1 MRLLLV
7 EDDLQLSESLVK
19 ALKHDGFSL
28 LAVTHGKDAINNI
41 AAEHI
46 DIVILDIGLPDMD
59 GIKVL
64 KHIRAKKLNCKVII
78 LTARDRLSDKVTGLD
93 AGADDYLVKPF
104 EYDELAA
111 RIRALERSLTNR
123 TQTMIEVGSLK
134 LDPNG
139 HVVHWEN
146 QLVDFSKKEYLLLKS
161 LMESAGRVQTKEA
174 LEANLYDCGEEVMSN
189 AIEVHIHHI
198 RKKLSKDTI
207 KTIRG
212 IGYTIRK
219 P

>member
-28 LAVTHGKDAINNI
+28 LAVTHGRDAINNI
-41 AAEHI
+41 AVEHI
-46 DIVILDIGLPDMD
+46 DIVVLDIGLPDMD

-64 KHIRAKKLNCKVII
+64 KHIRAKKFNCKVII
-78 LTARDRLSDKVTGLD
+78 LTARDQLSDKVTGLD

-111 RIRALERSLTNR
+111 RIRVLERSLTNR

-139 HVVHWEN
+139 HVVHLDN
-146 QLVDFSKKEYLLLKS
+146 QQLDFSKKEYLLLKS

-174 LEANLYDCGEEVMSN
+174 LEAKLYDYGEEVMSN

-198 RKKLSKDTI
+198 RKKLPKETI